1 MKRLLLISNIIIA
14 FTQVSAQSVSYT
26 YKPLAAQGCSVEYSA
41 IWQEGSPYIVVA
53 ISSDRLVF
61 NETPTMM
68 IRTLNDE
75 LIKSEGKAI
84 TASTSQGG
92 IIVSNVVV
100 PVTGIRATAQ
110 FPITVE
116 QIEMMK
122 NDYSYSTKSDL
133 IIELLEL
140 GIISFYKEKDRDTKI
155 DIMLER
161 LNLLLDKI
169 ND

>member
-116 QIEMMK
+116 QIEMLQNGVAK
-122 NDYSYSTKSDL
+122 VRISTIPL
-133 IIELLEL
+133 
-140 GIISFYKEKDRDTKI
+140 TH
-155 DIMLER
+155 ER
-161 LNLLLDKI
+161 TFKKDKI
-169 ND
+169 GKKLHSHFKKSAKLEENF

>member
-1 MKRLLLISNIIIA
+1 MNQENFIRRSINIH
-14 FTQVSAQSVSYT
+14 
-26 YKPLAAQGCSVEYSA
+26 KE
-41 IWQEGSPYIVVA
+41 
-53 ISSDRLVF
+53 
-61 NETPTMM
+61 
-68 IRTLNDE
+68 LN
-75 LIKSEGKAI
+75 LK
-84 TASTSQGG
+84 
-92 IIVSNVVV
+92 
-100 PVTGIRATAQ
+100 
-110 FPITVE
+110 
-116 QIEMMK
+116 IEMMK

>member
-1 MKRLLLISNIIIA
+1 
-14 FTQVSAQSVSYT
+14 
-26 YKPLAAQGCSVEYSA
+26 
-41 IWQEGSPYIVVA
+41 
-53 ISSDRLVF
+53 
-61 NETPTMM
+61 MM
-68 IRTLNDE
+68 IIRGDLEYESRKFYKKKHNIPKELN
-75 LIKSEGKAI
+75 LK
-84 TASTSQGG
+84 
-92 IIVSNVVV
+92 
-100 PVTGIRATAQ
+100 
-110 FPITVE
+110 
-116 QIEMMK
+116 IEMMK